1 MLVSQKGGENHPSE
15 DMHHIERGGYMLRSL
30 SSGYPVPYNTLR
42 LALLLLLA
50 TAPSVYGQGPASHNM
65 SVPGISAGIP
75 TARSLAYPQSVFVD
89 SQNGNIWVTDFD
101 NNRVL
106 RFDVLSLTGIGGG
119 AIASTAEKFGL
130 AQNYPNPF
138 NPGTTIAFALKAT
151 GHATVT
157 VYNVLGQ
164 AVATLFDRT
173 ASAHTVYSLWFD
185 ATDRPSGMYF
195 YVLRSADRHDVKK
208 MCVVK

>member
-1 MLVSQKGGENHPSE
+1 M
-15 DMHHIERGGYMLRSL
+15 
-30 SSGYPVPYNTLR
+30 PYNTLR
-42 LALLLLLA
+42 LAVLLLLA
-50 TAPSVYGQGPASHNM
+50 AAPSVYGQGSASPDM
-65 SVPGISAGIP
+65 SVLEISAGIP

-89 SQNGNIWVTDFD
+89 SQNGNVWVTDFD

-106 RFDVLSLTGIGGG
+106 RFDVLSLTGVAGG
-119 AIASTAEKFGL
+119 ALASTVEGSGL

-138 NPGTTIAFALKAT
+138 NPGTTITFALKNT

-157 VYNVLGQ
+157 IYNMLGQ
-164 AVATLFDRT
+164 VVATLFDRM

-185 ATDRPSGMYF
+185 ATNRPSGMYF
-195 YVLRSADRHDVKK
+195 YVLRSADRHEVKK

>member
-1 MLVSQKGGENHPSE
+1 MKTTLLRICTTS
-15 DMHHIERGGYMLRSL
+15 ERGGYMLQSL
-30 SSGYPVPYNTLR
+30 SSGYSVPYNTLR
-42 LALLLLLA
+42 FAVLLLLA
-50 TAPSVYGQGPASHNM
+50 TSPSVYGQGPASHDM
-65 SVPGISAGIP
+65 SVLGISAGIP

-106 RFDVLSLTGIGGG
+106 RFDVLSLTGIGVG
-119 AIASTAEKFGL
+119 AAASTSEEFGL

-138 NPGTTIAFALKAT
+138 NPWTTITFALKNT

-157 VYNVLGQ
+157 IYNVLGQ
-164 AVATLFDRT
+164 VVATLFDRT
-173 ASAHTVYSLWFD
+173 ASAHTVYSLRFD
-185 ATDRPSGMYF
+185 ATDRPSGTYF
-195 YVLRSADRHDVKK
+195 YVLRSADRHEVKK

>member
-1 MLVSQKGGENHPSE
+1 MMK
-15 DMHHIERGGYMLRSL
+15 SL
-30 SSGYPVPYNTLR
+30 SSGYSVPYDILR
-42 LALLLLLA
+42 LAALLLLA
-50 TAPSVYGQGPASHNM
+50 AAPSVYGQGPASRTM
-65 SVPGISAGIP
+65 SGLGISAGVP

-106 RFDVLSLTGIGGG
+106 RFDVLSLTGIAGG
-119 AIASTAEKFGL
+119 AAVSTEEKFGL

-138 NPGTTIAFALKAT
+138 NPGTTITFALKNTA
-151 GHATVT
+151 HATVT
-157 VYNVLGQ
+157 IYNMLGQ
-164 AVATLFDRT
+164 AVATLFDRM

-185 ATDRPSGMYF
+185 ATNRPSGMYF
-195 YVLRSADRHDVKK
+195 YVLRSADRREVKK